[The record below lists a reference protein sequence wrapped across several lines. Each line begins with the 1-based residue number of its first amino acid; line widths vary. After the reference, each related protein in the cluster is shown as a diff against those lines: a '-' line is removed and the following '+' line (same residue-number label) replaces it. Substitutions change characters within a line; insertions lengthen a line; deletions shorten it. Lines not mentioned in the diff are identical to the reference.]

1 MEIETKRLLM
11 RPFSMQDAAALYP
24 ILADRNVIRFI
35 QEPFTLEQT
44 IKFIERAGLSV
55 PPLVYA
61 LEYKENRHISD
72 NVPYEPTSYE
82 LGWILDSRVWGK
94 GFANEIT
101 QALIEEARKRG
112 IPSLVI
118 ECHPGQKASCKI
130 LDMDFGMKAA

>member
-1 MEIETKRLLM
+1 M
-11 RPFSMQDAAALYP
+11 RPFSMQDAVALYP
-24 ILADRNVIRFI
+24 ILADRNVMRFI

-61 LEYKENRHISD
+61 LEYKENRHI
-72 NVPYEPTSYE
+72 NGKVIFHPYEPTSYE

-94 GFANEIT
+94 GFSNEIT

-112 IPSLVI
+112 IPSP
-118 ECHPGQKASCKI
+118 C
-130 LDMDFGMKAA
+130 D